1 MQHETPTC
9 CLPFVTL
16 FATSHKLSKIDPNLC
31 TDDLEST
38 AVPSEAGQESQQQL
52 QQSDGPVAS
61 QPTASTAN
69 RPSLTIVTN
78 TAAPAGS
85 SLYIGNLQW
94 WTTDSELENL
104 CAKHGQ
110 VLNIKT
116 FEDKTTGKS
125 KGYVL
130 VQFGTADSAAA
141 CQAALHR

>member
-31 TDDLEST
+31 TDDLDST
-38 AVPSEAGQESQQQL
+38 AVPSEAGQESQQQQQ

-78 TAAPAGS
+78 TAAPGS
-85 SLYIGNLQW
+85 STQVRPEHMANL
-94 WTTDSELENL
+94 
-104 CAKHGQ
+104 
-110 VLNIKT
+110 
-116 FEDKTTGKS
+116 
-125 KGYVL
+125 
-130 VQFGTADSAAA
+130 
-141 CQAALHR
+141 

>member
-1 MQHETPTC
+1 MT
-9 CLPFVTL
+9 
-16 FATSHKLSKIDPNLC
+16 LC
-31 TDDLEST
+31 TDDLDST
-38 AVPSEAGQESQQQL
+38 AVPSEAGQDSQQQ
-52 QQSDGPVAS
+52 QQSNGPAAS
-61 QPTASTAN
+61 QPTTSTAN
-69 RPSLTIVTN
+69 RPSLAIVPN

-104 CAKHGQ
+104 CSKYGQ
-110 VLNIKT
+110 VLDIKT